1 MRHKDWP
8 VSELA
13 REWTHRGITCRVYS
27 LARSDGSFRHN
38 GYVELP
44 AGHPARHLD
53 LQFDDCGVF
62 DVHGGITYGG
72 DGSRVIGWDAAHI
85 GDNWEGDP
93 TKPGRLWTVDDAEEE
108 TTRLADQVADL
119 YTPESI
125 AMFKASRTLRELA
138 DELDPTKKEPA

>member
-1 MRHKDWP
+1 MTTHNDWP
-8 VSELA
+8 TSELA
-13 REWTHRGITCRVYS
+13 REWTHRGIACRVYS

-72 DGSRVIGWDAAHI
+72 EGSRVIGWDTAHA
-85 GDNWEGDP
+85 GDMSWFFP
-93 TKPGRLWTVDDAEEE
+93 RGRVWTVDDVEHE

-119 YTPESI
+119 YTPEAI
-125 AMFKASRTLRELA
+125 ALFKASRRLRELA
-138 DELDPTKKEPA
+138 DELDPTKETRA